1 MAPAGNRKEPSMLAA
16 LGLASGIGFQ
26 FAASVL
32 VGLGLGWLVDRFAHT
47 TPWFLLIGMVLGIA
61 AGAYSVVRIAMKEMR
76 Q

>member
-1 MAPAGNRKEPSMLAA
+1 MLAA

-26 FAASVL
+26 FAAAVL

-47 TPWFLLIGMVLGIA
+47 TPWFLLIGMALGIA
-61 AGAYSVVRIAMKEMR
+61 AGAYSVVRIAMREMR